1 MVGPEIYLT
10 ILRKGKSPMTFRY
23 AAFAFSLA
31 AVAISAPATAADY
44 KIDTD
49 NAHASITFRIKHLGF
64 SWLTGR
70 FDKFT
75 GTFTYDDKN
84 PDASKVKVEIDTT
97 SVDTNF
103 ALRDKHI
110 RDAQLLDTDAFP
122 KATFESTSIKASGDG
137 KAVVTGNLTLHGVTK
152 QISFNAE
159 HIGGGKDPWGG
170 YRDGFTGTTELT
182 LADYGIKRDLGP
194 AAKTVE
200 LTLNIE
206 GVRQ

>member
-1 MVGPEIYLT
+1 
-10 ILRKGKSPMTFRY
+10 MTFKLPAL
-23 AAFAFSLA
+23 AASLA
-31 AVAISAPATAADY
+31 ALLLTTPAMAADY
-44 KIDTD
+44 KIDTE

-70 FDKFT
+70 FDKFA
-75 GTFTYDDKN
+75 GTFSYDEKN
-84 PDASKVKVEIDTT
+84 PDASKVNVEIDTA
-97 SVDTNF
+97 SVDTNL
-103 ALRDKHI
+103 ALRDKHL
-110 RDAQLLDTDAFP
+110 RGAELLDTDAFP
-122 KATFESTSIKASGDG
+122 KATFESTSIKSTGPG
-137 KAVVTGNLTLHGVTK
+137 KAVVTGKFTLHGVTK
-152 QISFNAE
+152 EISFDAE

-194 AAKTVE
+194 AAKVVE

>member
-1 MVGPEIYLT
+1 
-10 ILRKGKSPMTFRY
+10 MTFKLPVL
-23 AAFAFSLA
+23 AASLA
-31 AVAISAPATAADY
+31 AVLLTTPAMAADY
-44 KIDTD
+44 KIDTE

-70 FDKFT
+70 FDKFA
-75 GTFTYDDKN
+75 GTFSYDEKN
-84 PDASKVKVEIDTT
+84 PDASKVNVEIDTA
-97 SVDTNF
+97 SVDTNL
-103 ALRDKHI
+103 ALRDKHL
-110 RDAQLLDTDAFP
+110 RGAELLDTDAFP
-122 KATFESTSIKASGDG
+122 KATFESTSIKSMGPG
-137 KAVVTGNLTLHGVTK
+137 KAVVTGKFTLHGVTK
-152 QISFNAE
+152 EISFDAE

-194 AAKTVE
+194 AAKVVE